1 MRRRPAAVEFVAGI
15 VSAHAPTFAK
25 FGIVGVINT
34 AVDFA
39 VFSVLFYGVGLPL
52 LAANS
57 LAVSAGASNSYLL
70 NKYWTFTDRTR
81 GREAFRAAAVFFALT
96 LIGMAIANAAI
107 WALSFVVPVLMA
119 KLLSIAITMLWNYTT
134 YRRFVYRQ
142 RVA

>member
-1 MRRRPAAVEFVAGI
+1 MKHRSAVVEL

-25 FGIVGVINT
+25 FGIVGVLNT
-34 AVDFA
+34 AVDFV
-39 VFSVLFYGVGLPL
+39 VFGALFYWAGLPL

-57 LAVSAGASNSYLL
+57 FAVSAGALNSYLL

-81 GREAFRAAAVFFALT
+81 GREALRAAALFVAFT

-107 WALSFVVPVLMA
+107 WALSFVVPVLLA
-119 KLLSIAITMLWNYTT
+119 KALSIAITMLWNYTT

-142 RVA
+142 RAA

>member
-1 MRRRPAAVEFVAGI
+1 MKHRPAVAAFVT
-15 VSAHAPTFAK
+15 AHAPTFAK
-25 FGIVGVINT
+25 FGVVGVINT
-34 AVDFA
+34 AVDFV
-39 VFSVLFYGVGLPL
+39 VFGALFYWGGLPL

-57 LAVSAGASNSYLL
+57 LAVSAGALNSYLL

-81 GREAFRAAAVFFALT
+81 GREAIRAAALFIALT

-107 WALSFVVPVLMA
+107 WALSFLVPVLMA

-134 YRRFVYRQ
+134 YRRFVYRR